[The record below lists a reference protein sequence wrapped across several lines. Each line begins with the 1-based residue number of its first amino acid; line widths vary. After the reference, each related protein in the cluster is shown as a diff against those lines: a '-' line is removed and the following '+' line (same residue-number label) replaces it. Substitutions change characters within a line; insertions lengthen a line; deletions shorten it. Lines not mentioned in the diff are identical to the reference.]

1 MSQVASPAMPPS
13 PTVTPFP
20 YTTLFRSPRQDGFDI
35 VVASEIMAIL
45 CLATDL
51 ADLERRI
58 GAIVVGFTYDR
69 SPVSVADL
77 GVAGAITDRKST
89 RLNSSHVAMSYAVIC
104 WKKKKH
110 IGE

>member
-20 YTTLFRSPRQDGFDI
+20 YATRFRAPRQDGFDI

-77 GVAGAITDRKST
+77 GVAGAITLLLKDALLPNLVQTLGGNARSEEHT
-89 RLNSSHVAMSYAVIC
+89 S
-104 WKKKKH
+104 
-110 IGE
+110 